1 MSLALD
7 MGPHAAFIW
16 TAYAVVALGIGALIA
31 WVVIDGRRQRR
42 ALEALEAQGVRRRSA
57 QDGSSA
63 TT

>member
-16 TAYAVVALGIGALIA
+16 TAYAAVALGIGALIA
-31 WVVIDGRRQRR
+31 WVIVDGRRQRR
-42 ALEALEAQGVRRRSA
+42 ALKALEAQGVRRRSA
-57 QDGSSA
+57 RERDSE